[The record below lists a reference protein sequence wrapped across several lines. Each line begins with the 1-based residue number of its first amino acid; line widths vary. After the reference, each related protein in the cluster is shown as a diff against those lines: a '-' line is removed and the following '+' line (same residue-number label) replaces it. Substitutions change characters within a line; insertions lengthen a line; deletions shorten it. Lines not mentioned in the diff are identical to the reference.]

1 MVRDG
6 VQVYD
11 YCGSNL
17 SLYACMHAKRKTLHP
32 KDSQLVR
39 SILGIWDP
47 TCWLAKPPKKEVAV
61 DWNTVKTKLPV
72 IQCPPPGM
80 LARLK
85 KQEARKAGKRKSKS
99 KVSKK

>member
-1 MVRDG
+1 MVRNG

-11 YCGSNL
+11 YCGSNS

-61 DWNTVKTKLPV
+61 EWSTVKTKLPMK
-72 IQCPPPGM
+72 QALPPGV
-80 LARLK
+80 LARLRK
-85 KQEARKAGKRKSKS
+85 EAARKGRKGKSRH
-99 KVSKK
+99 KVSK